1 MIIWSQMKQQER
13 GNERMKAKINIA
25 VACGGGI
32 FTTTVVTDKIKEIL
46 KKEKIAFHIAP
57 HKITEVA
64 NLEGFDLIVVTG
76 KTNAKN
82 KAGAPVMLGLPLFT
96 GVGADEFTEELLAEI
111 RRIMEA

>member
-1 MIIWSQMKQQER
+1 
-13 GNERMKAKINIA
+13 MKAKINIA

-46 KKEKIAFHIAP
+46 KKEKIPFSINP
-57 HKITEVA
+57 HKTTEVP
-64 NLEGFDLIVVTG
+64 NLEGYDLIVVTG

-96 GVGADEFTEELLAEI
+96 GVGAEQFTEELLEAVKK
-111 RRIMEA
+111 IMDD

>member
-1 MIIWSQMKQQER
+1 
-13 GNERMKAKINIA
+13 MKAKINIA

-46 KKEKIAFHIAP
+46 KKEKIPFSINP
-57 HKITEVA
+57 HKITEVP
-64 NLEGFDLIVVTG
+64 NLEGYDLIVVTG

-96 GVGADEFTEELLAEI
+96 VVGAEQFTEELLEAVKK
-111 RRIMEA
+111 IMDE

>member
-1 MIIWSQMKQQER
+1 
-13 GNERMKAKINIA
+13 MKAKINIA

-46 KKEKIAFHIAP
+46 KKEKIPFSINP
-57 HKITEVA
+57 HKITEVP
-64 NLEGFDLIVVTG
+64 NLEGDDLIVVTG

-96 GVGADEFTEELLAEI
+96 GVGAEQFTEELLEAVKK
-111 RRIMEA
+111 IMDE

>member
-1 MIIWSQMKQQER
+1 MKVKL
-13 GNERMKAKINIA
+13 NMA

-32 FTTTVVTDKIKEIL
+32 FTTTVVTDKIKEFL
-46 KKEKIAFHIAP
+46 KKEKIPVSITP

-64 NLEGFDLIVVTG
+64 NLEGYDLIVVTG

-96 GVGADEFTEELLAEI
+96 GVGAEEFTEELLTEI
-111 RRIMEA
+111 RKIMAE